1 MVTERAFKFRKE
13 KEDWGDMTIPWPD
26 DRAAPWGAWRDD
38 SMPDTAVRA
47 DSKFATLAVTVT
59 VKVLQGPRAAVVT
72 VTEPPDRAVGQQA
85 ARRIAGDVIVTYA
98 SALASLSASGC
109 DPAVSGPRPGLRGL
123 GLRVLVFTLK
133 FGSLSLRV
141 RFSGGVGGSEHET
154 STQAQSAGMGGRPGL
169 RV

>member
-1 MVTERAFKFRKE
+1 MPSYVQLYPMVTERAFKFRKE

-26 DRAAPWGAWRDD
+26 DRAAPRGAWRDD

-72 VTEPPDRAVGQQA
+72 VTAPSGNKP

-98 SALASLSASGC
+98 SALASLSVSGC
-109 DPAVSGPRPGLRGL
+109 DPAPVSGPRLGLRGL
-123 GLRVLVFTLK
+123 GLRV
-133 FGSLSLRV
+133 
-141 RFSGGVGGSEHET
+141 
-154 STQAQSAGMGGRPGL
+154 
-169 RV
+169 